1 MRACIAERSSASL
14 CDFDDS
20 LSAQARNSQVQPLVV
35 GSRTICTDAALSA
48 NCWAGAASWRW
59 ALVGSPVK
67 LSLEV
72 VAAAAVTP
80 ARRPVDI
87 GAGPGLEGLG
97 GGVIAMVGEAFAD
110 WDAPGSTGGF
120 DRGARGGWPS

>member
-35 GSRTICTDAALSA
+35 GSRTICTDAALLA

-59 ALVGSPVK
+59 ALLGSPAK
-67 LSLEV
+67 FSFE
-72 VAAAAVTP
+72 AASAVTP
-80 ARRPVDI
+80 AARPADT
-87 GAGPGLEGLG
+87 GAGPGLAGLG
-97 GGVIAMVGEAFAD
+97 GGVIAMAGETFAD
-110 WDAPGSTGGF
+110 GDAPGSTGGF
-120 DRGARGGWPS
+120 DRGTRGGWLC